1 MKKKL
6 LALLFALAMAVTPA
20 LAAAEPE
27 GMDQVPDWA
36 KDAMLECSALDMLA
50 DETFEELT
58 QPVTQ
63 EQMDRITDSMAAK
76 LALLGLEPADPD
88 ARAVLVD
95 NTRRGVMNAF
105 YQEVSAYILHGVT
118 DDPIETLQNLKVV
131 QGDGTGLALDRVC
144 TLQEALIMGQRL
156 VLCVYDQLGCGSM
169 GLLWKATGNGNTL
182 YLLGTIHIETDE
194 LYPVH
199 ATLRNAL
206 LSSDV
211 VMTEVD
217 FADEEDMARMAELQL
232 YDDGTTLA
240 DHISPELHEKV
251 LAALEPLGLTQ
262 EQIDSYR
269 AWALASTFLQ
279 LAVSD
284 VDETDDGVFPI
295 DLYVQYK
302 AQENNIPLTAVESA
316 TFQIEHVMNPLTDE
330 FQEVYLATALDS
342 YLNADGSAGDPEAV
356 EQTDKMMAAWRF
368 ADVAGLEAILD
379 KDAIM
384 TSDDEMTR
392 RLFEERDPNMVAF
405 ADNFLKSETPTT
417 GFMAVGAGHMVGET
431 GIVQSLKDLGYTVEF
446 LYTR

>member
-6 LALLFALAMAVTPA
+6 LALLLALTVAVTPA

-95 NTRRGVMNAF
+95 NTRQGVMNAF

>member
-88 ARAVLVD
+88 AKAVLVD
-95 NTRRGVMNAF
+95 NTRQGVMNAF

>member
-6 LALLFALAMAVTPA
+6 LALLLALTVAVTPA
-20 LAAAEPE
+20 LAAAEPT
-27 GMDQVPDWA
+27 GFDQVPDWA
-36 KDAMLECSALDMLA
+36 KDAMLECMAMDMTLDMTYDQLQA
-50 DETFEELT
+50 
-58 QPVTQ
+58 PVTQ
-63 EQMDRITDSMAAK
+63 EQMDAITASMAAR

-88 ARAVLVD
+88 AKAVLVD
-95 NTRRGVMNAF
+95 NTRQGVMNAF

-118 DDPIETLQNLKVV
+118 DDPIETLRNLKVV
-131 QGDGTGLALDRVC
+131 QGDGAGLALDRVC
-144 TLQEALIMGQRL
+144 TLLEALIMGQRL

-199 ATLRNAL
+199 ATLRDAL

-217 FADEEDMARMAELQL
+217 FADEEDMARMAELQV

-240 DHISPELHEKV
+240 DHISPELREQV
-251 LAALEPLGLTQ
+251 VAALEPLGLTA

-284 VDETDDGVFPI
+284 VDEVGDGVFPI

-316 TFQIEHVMNPLTDE
+316 TFQIEHVMNPLSDE
-330 FQEVYLATALDS
+330 YQEAYLAAALDS
-342 YLNADGSAGDPEAV
+342 YLTADGSAGEDEAV
-356 EQTDKMMAAWRF
+356 EQMDQMMASWRF
-368 ADVAGLEAILD
+368 ADVAGVERLLD
-379 KDAIM
+379 KEAVLA
-384 TSDDEMTR
+384 SDDEMNR

-417 GFMAVGAGHMVGET
+417 GFMAVGAGHMIGET